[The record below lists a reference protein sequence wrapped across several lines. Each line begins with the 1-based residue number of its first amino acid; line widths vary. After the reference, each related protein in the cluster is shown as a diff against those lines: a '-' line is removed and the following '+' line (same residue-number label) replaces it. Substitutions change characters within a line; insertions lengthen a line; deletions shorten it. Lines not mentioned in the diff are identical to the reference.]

1 MALSTPQTG
10 TRTIWTFD
18 PAHTSVEFRVRH
30 MMISNV
36 RGKFTGVTGTIV
48 EDETNPANTYVEVD
62 IDAASIDTR
71 NEQRDTHLRSA
82 DFLDVE
88 KYPTITYKT
97 TNLEFVDE
105 ENVKVTGEL
114 TLHGVTRPITLEATV
129 NGRGPNPWGQYV
141 AGVSLKGSLNRK
153 DWGLNWNVALETGG
167 VVVGEKVD
175 IEIEIEAIKQ
185 QS

>member
-1 MALSTPQTG
+1 MALSTPQTA
-10 TRTIWTFD
+10 TRTTWTFD
-18 PAHTSVEFRVRH
+18 PAHTSVEFRARH

-36 RGKFTGVTGTIV
+36 RGKFTNVTGTIL
-48 EDETNPANTYVEVD
+48 EDESNPANTYVEVD
-62 IDAASIDTR
+62 IDPASIDTR

-88 KYPTITYKT
+88 NYPAITYKT

-105 ENVKVTGEL
+105 ENVKVTGDL
-114 TLHGVTRPITLEATV
+114 TIRGVTRPITLEASV

-153 DWGLNWNVALETGG
+153 DWGINFNVALETGG
-167 VVVGEKVD
+167 VLVSDKID
-175 IEIEIEAIKQ
+175 IDIEIEAIKQ

>member
-1 MALSTPQTG
+1 MALSTPQTE
-10 TRTIWTFD
+10 TRTTWTFD
-18 PAHTSVEFRVRH
+18 PAHTSVEFRARH

-36 RGKFTGVTGTIV
+36 RGKFTNVTGTIL
-48 EDETNPANTYVEVD
+48 EDESDPRNTYVEVD

-71 NEQRDTHLRSA
+71 NEQRDQHLRSA

-88 KYPTITYKT
+88 HYPIITYKT
-97 TNLEFVDE
+97 TNLDFEDE

-114 TLHGVTRPITLEATV
+114 TLHGVTRPITLEATI

-141 AGVSLKGSLNRK
+141 AGISLKGKLNRK

-167 VVVGEKVD
+167 VLVGETINID
-175 IEIEIEAIKQ
+175 IEIEAIKQ